1 MTDDEYNKDIKHDNI
16 LFEEML
22 RERVWQRR
30 TKNLGE
36 YLRCE
41 LQRQRKKETTEM
53 KISFMLPWNQDI
65 TYWLQWADDHGIEGV
80 ELVYASHDAPT
91 SYEFKPDEIKTALE
105 GKKVK
110 VCATTMFWI
119 NSLAKDSEERARARE
134 FNENVIKT
142 ASAIGCPYAI
152 LGTGCYE
159 PKNLEK
165 NIEEFRK
172 EHEYLVK
179 LGESMDVQIAYHIGH
194 NPTIADSMDAM
205 RVLMREFPDLKLKL
219 DPVGIIRNLK
229 ADPYYGMQILG
240 PRMVHMHIKD
250 VLRLP
255 DGEIEPPVGLGEIK
269 WNNIMAILY
278 EQGYDGYLAIEP
290 HGPKWGKIEN
300 YATYITL
307 AKRHIEPLIV

>member
-41 LQRQRKKETTEM
+41 FQRQRKKETTEM

-65 TYWLQWADDHGIEGV
+65 PYWLQWADDHGIEGV

-205 RVLMREFPDLKLKL
+205 RVLMREFPDLKFKL

-240 PRMVHMHIKD
+240 PRMVH
-250 VLRLP
+250 
-255 DGEIEPPVGLGEIK
+255 
-269 WNNIMAILY
+269 ILD
-278 EQGYDGYLAIEP
+278 ES
-290 HGPKWGKIEN
+290 
-300 YATYITL
+300 
-307 AKRHIEPLIV
+307 

>member
-1 MTDDEYNKDIKHDNI
+1 
-16 LFEEML
+16 
-22 RERVWQRR
+22 
-30 TKNLGE
+30 
-36 YLRCE
+36 
-41 LQRQRKKETTEM
+41 M

-65 TYWLQWADDHGIEGV
+65 PYWLQWADDHGIEGV

-255 DGEIEPPVGLGEIK
+255 DGEIEPPVELGEIK

>member
-41 LQRQRKKETTEM
+41 FQRQRKKETTEM

-65 TYWLQWADDHGIEGV
+65 PYWLQWADDHGIEGV

-179 LGESMDVQIAYHIGH
+179 LGESMDVQIAYHSFFH
-194 NPTIADSMDAM
+194 
-205 RVLMREFPDLKLKL
+205 V
-219 DPVGIIRNLK
+219 
-229 ADPYYGMQILG
+229 
-240 PRMVHMHIKD
+240 
-250 VLRLP
+250 
-255 DGEIEPPVGLGEIK
+255 
-269 WNNIMAILY
+269 
-278 EQGYDGYLAIEP
+278 
-290 HGPKWGKIEN
+290 
-300 YATYITL
+300 
-307 AKRHIEPLIV
+307 

>member
-1 MTDDEYNKDIKHDNI
+1 
-16 LFEEML
+16 
-22 RERVWQRR
+22 
-30 TKNLGE
+30 
-36 YLRCE
+36 
-41 LQRQRKKETTEM
+41 M

-65 TYWLQWADDHGIEGV
+65 PYWLQWADDHGIEGV

-91 SYEFKPDEIKTALE
+91 SYEFKPDEIKAALE

-290 HGPKWGKIEN
+290 
-300 YATYITL
+300 
-307 AKRHIEPLIV
+307 LIV

>member
-41 LQRQRKKETTEM
+41 FQRQRKKETTEM

-65 TYWLQWADDHGIEGV
+65 PYWLQWADDHGIEGV

-179 LGESMDVQIAYHIGH
+179 LGESMDVQIAYHQNG
-194 NPTIADSMDAM
+194 
-205 RVLMREFPDLKLKL
+205 FP
-219 DPVGIIRNLK
+219 IYRN
-229 ADPYYGMQILG
+229 
-240 PRMVHMHIKD
+240 R
-250 VLRLP
+250 
-255 DGEIEPPVGLGEIK
+255 
-269 WNNIMAILY
+269 
-278 EQGYDGYLAIEP
+278 
-290 HGPKWGKIEN
+290 
-300 YATYITL
+300 
-307 AKRHIEPLIV
+307 